1 MKFNY
6 PQAVKQQQAIQQAQS
21 QIASK
26 IQPQQ
31 HSIQQHAV
39 QQHATQQHA
48 QQHSGLSNIS
58 PSLIQGQQAER
69 VPLGSSFGSRPNA
82 IVSPTKGP
90 NPSFVS
96 GNSIKPTEIPVGS
109 VGHAV
114 SKSNQGL
121 STHQYGGQVSGLGTS
136 SSIEAKFRGQVVS
149 GGNLHSQNWW
159 LKNIMPGYIDVTI
172 IIRSNNVFY
181 L

>member
-6 PQAVKQQQAIQQAQS
+6 PQAVKQQQAIQQAQA
-21 QIASK
+21 QIATK

-31 HSIQQHAV
+31 HSV
-39 QQHATQQHA
+39 QQHSVQQHSV

-58 PSLIQGQQAER
+58 PSLLQGQQAER

-82 IVSPTKGP
+82 IVSPTKGS

-109 VGHAV
+109 VGHAA
-114 SKSNQGL
+114 SKSSQGL
-121 STHQYGGQVSGLGTS
+121 SAHQYGGQASSLGTS
-136 SSIEAKFRGQVVS
+136 SSIETKFRGQVVS
-149 GGNLHSQNWW
+149 GGNLHGQN
-159 LKNIMPGYIDVTI
+159 
-172 IIRSNNVFY
+172 
-181 L
+181 